1 MELSIMV
8 LFIQMFFAG
17 YFFIEF
23 VMDTKAPAPPEYRI
37 LLALAFLSFAMDTVL
52 NIVKD
57 IVS

>member
-1 MELSIMV
+1 MV